1 MNRVAALSGAAA
13 VLLGA
18 FGAHALQSRT
28 QDPKMLSTWATGS
41 HYHLLHSVVLLF
53 AAQQRK
59 DTACNLLAAGT
70 AVFSG
75 SLYLLVL
82 TEKKWLGAITP
93 LGGLLL
99 TAGWVALAA

>member
-1 MNRVAALSGAAA
+1 
-13 VLLGA
+13 
-18 FGAHALQSRT
+18 
-28 QDPKMLSTWATGS
+28 MLSTLATGS

-59 DTACNLLAAGT
+59 DTAYNLLAAGT